1 MKKQFAV
8 FGLGSFG
15 ESIALELQKLGCE
28 VVAVDKD
35 MERVKGIADSVSYAM
50 QADIGDP
57 DFVRSLGTR
66 NLDGVV
72 IAEAESLEASIMATV
87 ICKEIGV
94 PYVVIGV
101 PNVIAKAKNERHA
114 TVLKKIGADS
124 IIFPEKEMGIRMAK
138 NLMSASFTDW
148 IALSPDYS
156 IVETPMPVK
165 WSGKT
170 LQELDVRRNYEVNV
184 VGIKSGAH
192 VEVNPDPSEVLRED
206 MVLILVGSNKA
217 LEAL

>member
-72 IAEAESLEASIMATV
+72 IAEAESLEASIMATLV
-87 ICKEIGV
+87 CKE
-94 PYVVIGV
+94 IGV
-101 PNVIAKAKNERHA
+101 PNVIAKAQNERHA
-114 TVLKKIGADS
+114 TVSKKIGADS

>member
-50 QADIGDP
+50 QAEG
-57 DFVRSLGTR
+57 
-66 NLDGVV
+66 
-72 IAEAESLEASIMATV
+72 ESLEASIMATLV
-87 ICKEIGV
+87 CKE
-94 PYVVIGV
+94 IGV

>member
-35 MERVKGIADSVSYAM
+35 MERVNGIADSVSYAM

-57 DFVRSLGTR
+57 EFIRSLGTR
-66 NLDGVV
+66 NLD
-72 IAEAESLEASIMATV
+72 A
-87 ICKEIGV
+87 
-94 PYVVIGV
+94 VVIGV
-101 PNVIAKAKNERHA
+101 PNVIAKAKNNRHA
-114 TVLKKIGADS
+114 TVLKKIGVDT
-124 IIFPEKEMGIRMAK
+124 IIFPEKEMGVRLAK

-148 IALSPDYS
+148 IALSPAYS
-156 IVETPMPVK
+156 IVETPMPAK

-170 LQELDVRRNYEVNV
+170 LKELDVRRNYEVNV

-192 VEVNPDPSEVLRED
+192 VEVNPDPLEVLRKD
-206 MVLILVGSNKA
+206 MVLILVGSNTA

>member
-72 IAEAESLEASIMATV
+72 IAEAESLEASIMATLV
-87 ICKEIGV
+87 CKEIGV
-94 PYVVIGV
+94 PMM
-101 PNVIAKAKNERHA
+101 IAKAKKSVSTGIEKNRCRLHY
-114 TVLKKIGADS
+114 
-124 IIFPEKEMGIRMAK
+124 FP
-138 NLMSASFTDW
+138 
-148 IALSPDYS
+148 
-156 IVETPMPVK
+156 
-165 WSGKT
+165 GK
-170 LQELDVRRNYEVNV
+170 RN
-184 VGIKSGAH
+184 G
-192 VEVNPDPSEVLRED
+192 NPDGKESYVCQLHRLD
-206 MVLILVGSNKA
+206 RFITGL
-217 LEAL
+217 

>member
-66 NLDGVV
+66 NLGWRCD
-72 IAEAESLEASIMATV
+72 
-87 ICKEIGV
+87 
-94 PYVVIGV
+94 
-101 PNVIAKAKNERHA
+101 
-114 TVLKKIGADS
+114 
-124 IIFPEKEMGIRMAK
+124 
-138 NLMSASFTDW
+138 
-148 IALSPDYS
+148 
-156 IVETPMPVK
+156 
-165 WSGKT
+165 
-170 LQELDVRRNYEVNV
+170 RRSR
-184 VGIKSGAH
+184 KSGSKYYGNAG
-192 VEVNPDPSEVLRED
+192 V
-206 MVLILVGSNKA
+206 
-217 LEAL
+217 

>member
-15 ESIALELQKLGCE
+15 GKRIALELQKLGCE

-72 IAEAESLEASIMATV
+72 IAEAESLEASIMATLV
-87 ICKEIGV
+87 CKE
-94 PYVVIGV
+94 IGV
-101 PNVIAKAKNERHA
+101 PNVIAKAKKMS
-114 TVLKKIGADS
+114 VMQPYCKKIGADS

>member
-57 DFVRSLGTR
+57 DLSDLSARGI
-66 NLDGVV
+66 GCVV
-72 IAEAESLEASIMATV
+72 IAEAESLEASIMATLV
-87 ICKEIGV
+87 CKE
-94 PYVVIGV
+94 IGV

>member
-1 MKKQFAV
+1 
-8 FGLGSFG
+8 
-15 ESIALELQKLGCE
+15 
-28 VVAVDKD
+28 

-72 IAEAESLEASIMATV
+72 IAEAESLEASIMATLV
-87 ICKEIGV
+87 CKE
-94 PYVVIGV
+94 IGV

-124 IIFPEKEMGIRMAK
+124 IYFTRKKKWESGWTK

>member
-72 IAEAESLEASIMATV
+72 IAEAESLEASIMATLV
-87 ICKEIGV
+87 CKEIS
-94 PYVVIGV
+94 V

-114 TVLKKIGADS
+114 TVLKKSVQTPLFSRKKKWESGWQRILCLPASQIGS
-124 IIFPEKEMGIRMAK
+124 LYHRII
-138 NLMSASFTDW
+138 
-148 IALSPDYS
+148 
-156 IVETPMPVK
+156 V
-165 WSGKT
+165 
-170 LQELDVRRNYEVNV
+170 
-184 VGIKSGAH
+184 
-192 VEVNPDPSEVLRED
+192 
-206 MVLILVGSNKA
+206 
-217 LEAL
+217 

>member
-35 MERVKGIADSVSYAM
+35 MERVNGIADSVSYAM

-57 DFVRSLGTR
+57 EFIRSLGTR
-66 NLDGVV
+66 
-72 IAEAESLEASIMATV
+72 SLEASIMAALE
-87 ICKEIGV
+87 CKE
-94 PYVVIGV
+94 IGV
-101 PNVIAKAKNERHA
+101 PNVIAKAKNNRHA
-114 TVLKKIGADS
+114 TVLKKIGVDT
-124 IIFPEKEMGIRMAK
+124 IIFPEKEMGVRLAK

-148 IALSPDYS
+148 IALSPAYS
-156 IVETPMPVK
+156 IVETPMPAK

-170 LQELDVRRNYEVNV
+170 LKELDVRRNYEVNV

-192 VEVNPDPSEVLRED
+192 VEVNPDPLEVLRKD
-206 MVLILVGSNKA
+206 MVLILVGSNTA

>member
-35 MERVKGIADSVSYAM
+35 MERVNGIADSVSYAM

-57 DFVRSLGTR
+57 EFIRSLGTR
-66 NLDGVV
+66 NLDAVV
-72 IAEAESLEASIMATV
+72 IAEAESLEASIMAALE
-87 ICKEIGV
+87 CKE
-94 PYVVIGV
+94 IGV
-101 PNVIAKAKNERHA
+101 PNVIAKAKNNRHA
-114 TVLKKIGADS
+114 TVLKKIGVDT
-124 IIFPEKEMGIRMAK
+124 IIFPEKEMGVRLAK

-148 IALSPDYS
+148 IALSPAYS
-156 IVETPMPVK
+156 IVETPMPAK

-170 LQELDVRRNYEVNV
+170 LKELDVRRNYEVNV

-192 VEVNPDPSEVLRED
+192 LEVNPDPLEVLRKD
-206 MVLILVGSNKA
+206 MVLILVGSNTA

>member
-72 IAEAESLEASIMATV
+72 IAEAESLEASIMATLV
-87 ICKEIGV
+87 CKE
-94 PYVVIGV
+94 IGV
-101 PNVIAKAKNERHA
+101 PNVIAKAKNRCRLHY
-114 TVLKKIGADS
+114 
-124 IIFPEKEMGIRMAK
+124 FP
-138 NLMSASFTDW
+138 
-148 IALSPDYS
+148 
-156 IVETPMPVK
+156 
-165 WSGKT
+165 GK
-170 LQELDVRRNYEVNV
+170 RN
-184 VGIKSGAH
+184 G
-192 VEVNPDPSEVLRED
+192 NPDGKESYVCQLHRLD
-206 MVLILVGSNKA
+206 RFITGL
-217 LEAL
+217 

>member
-72 IAEAESLEASIMATV
+72 IAEAESLEASIMATLV
-87 ICKEIGV
+87 CKEIGRK
-94 PYVVIGV
+94 I
-101 PNVIAKAKNERHA
+101 I
-114 TVLKKIGADS
+114 LKKILHKVS
-124 IIFPEKEMGIRMAK
+124 NF
-138 NLMSASFTDW
+138 SFM
-148 IALSPDYS
+148 
-156 IVETPMPVK
+156 E
-165 WSGKT
+165 
-170 LQELDVRRNYEVNV
+170 
-184 VGIKSGAH
+184 
-192 VEVNPDPSEVLRED
+192 
-206 MVLILVGSNKA
+206 
-217 LEAL
+217 

>member
-50 QADIGDP
+50 QAD
-57 DFVRSLGTR
+57 
-66 NLDGVV
+66 GVV
-72 IAEAESLEASIMATV
+72 IAEAESLEASIMATLV
-87 ICKEIGV
+87 CKE
-94 PYVVIGV
+94 IGV

>member
-72 IAEAESLEASIMATV
+72 IAEAESLEASIMATLV
-87 ICKEIGV
+87 CKE
-94 PYVVIGV
+94 IGV
-101 PNVIAKAKNERHA
+101 PNVIAKG
-114 TVLKKIGADS
+114 KKSVQTPLFSRKKKWESGWQRILCLPASQIGS
-124 IIFPEKEMGIRMAK
+124 LYHRII
-138 NLMSASFTDW
+138 
-148 IALSPDYS
+148 
-156 IVETPMPVK
+156 V
-165 WSGKT
+165 
-170 LQELDVRRNYEVNV
+170 
-184 VGIKSGAH
+184 
-192 VEVNPDPSEVLRED
+192 
-206 MVLILVGSNKA
+206 
-217 LEAL
+217 

>member
-72 IAEAESLEASIMATV
+72 IAEAESLEASIMATLV
-87 ICKEIGV
+87 CKE
-94 PYVVIGV
+94 IGV
-101 PNVIAKAKNERHA
+101 PNVIAKAKKA
-114 TVLKKIGADS
+114 GAKG
-124 IIFPEKEMGIRMAK
+124 FK
-138 NLMSASFTDW
+138 
-148 IALSPDYS
+148 
-156 IVETPMPVK
+156 
-165 WSGKT
+165 
-170 LQELDVRRNYEVNV
+170 
-184 VGIKSGAH
+184 
-192 VEVNPDPSEVLRED
+192 
-206 MVLILVGSNKA
+206 LVGCT
-217 LEAL
+217 

>member
-35 MERVKGIADSVSYAM
+35 MERVNGIADSVSYAM

-57 DFVRSLGTR
+57 EFIRSLGTR
-66 NLDGVV
+66 NLDAVV
-72 IAEAESLEASIMATV
+72 IAEAESLEASIMAALE
-87 ICKEIGV
+87 CKE
-94 PYVVIGV
+94 IGV
-101 PNVIAKAKNERHA
+101 PNVIAKAKNNRHA
-114 TVLKKIGADS
+114 TVLKKIGVDT
-124 IIFPEKEMGIRMAK
+124 IIFPEKEMGVRLAK

-148 IALSPDYS
+148 IALSP
-156 IVETPMPVK
+156 MPAK

-170 LQELDVRRNYEVNV
+170 LKELDVRRNYEVNV

-192 VEVNPDPSEVLRED
+192 VEVNPDPLEVLRKD
-206 MVLILVGSNKA
+206 MVLILVGSNTA

>member
-1 MKKQFAV
+1 MKKQYAV

-15 ESIALELQKLGCE
+15 ESVALELQKLGCE

-35 MERVKGIADSVSYAM
+35 MEHVKGIADSVSYAM

-57 DFVRSLGTR
+57 EFIRSL
-66 NLDGVV
+66 
-72 IAEAESLEASIMATV
+72 AEAESLEASIMATLV
-87 ICKEIGV
+87 CKEIGV
-94 PYVVIGV
+94 PNVV
-101 PNVIAKAKNERHA
+101 AKAKNERHA

-124 IIFPEKEMGIRMAK
+124 IIFPEKEMGLRLAK

-156 IVETPMPVK
+156 IVETPMPEK
-165 WSGKT
+165 WKGKT
-170 LQELDVRRNYEVNV
+170 LKELDVRRNSEVNV
-184 VGIKSGAH
+184 VGIKSGPH